1 MKDEQQLR
9 RSCDMIDRLFA
20 YGPPELCGWRVEKLH
35 GGKGVFLIQT
45 TNRFFAR
52 KLSKRHD
59 TRRVEMT
66 GVNHFRQT
74 FEMCG
79 SWRKIKRIIDRYILT
94 AGDHTSAGN
103 RPATKSTSEPRGK
116 ITGYSKTAIVPAP
129 DLIIATSP
137 LCIHIREQSSQ
148 ISLGRKDV

>member
-9 RSCDMIDRLFA
+9 RSFDMIDRLFT
-20 YGPPELCGWRVEKLH
+20 YGPLELCAWRVEKLH
-35 GGKGVFLIQT
+35 GCKDVFLIQT

-74 FEMCG
+74 FEIHG
-79 SWRKIKRIIDRYILT
+79 TWRKIKRIIGRYILT
-94 AGDHTSAGN
+94 TGDHTSAGN
-103 RPATKSTSEPRGK
+103 RPAMKSTSEPGSK
-116 ITGYSKTAIVPAP
+116 VTGYLKTAIVPA
-129 DLIIATSP
+129 
-137 LCIHIREQSSQ
+137 
-148 ISLGRKDV
+148 